1 MIESSEIEDCHW
13 CQILTFPNQDRFPI
27 TITNDIDDS
36 NLPDDFRFIVKSVL
50 HPKVELPEE
59 GFRSGCSCQRPRDCK
74 YAGCHCL
81 QDMDFDEDEAIA
93 TGQKV
98 YSYHSQGDKKECL
111 RGLKLHSRDP
121 IYECHSSCECD
132 ETCSNRVVERGRK
145 IPLNIFRTDDNR
157 GWGMIFYNHFCFSN
171 TNKSRSAIQCYDQ
184 ERTVH

>member
-59 GFRSGCSCQRPRDCK
+59 GFRSGCSCPRPRDCK

-81 QDMDFDEDEAIA
+81 QDMDFDEDAFRLAQEEEA
-93 TGQKV
+93 
-98 YSYHSQGDKKECL
+98 KKRIERVKEIK
-111 RGLKLHSRDP
+111 RGLKDWEGWRLDLV
-121 IYECHSSCECD
+121 E
-132 ETCSNRVVERGRK
+132 NRRGGGEG
-145 IPLNIFRTDDNR
+145 IGEIFE
-157 GWGMIFYNHFCFSN
+157 I
-171 TNKSRSAIQCYDQ
+171 
-184 ERTVH
+184 